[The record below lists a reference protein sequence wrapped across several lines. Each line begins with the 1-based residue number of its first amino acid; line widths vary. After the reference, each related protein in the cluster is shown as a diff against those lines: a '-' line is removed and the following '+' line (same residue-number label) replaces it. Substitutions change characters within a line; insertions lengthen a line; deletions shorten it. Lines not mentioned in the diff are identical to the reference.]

1 MPFVMPVVAVTQYI
15 LILRNDLEEFCYED
29 SDDAEK
35 MRRKYE
41 ILSQYETKNNRLIEI
56 AESLRNDLAQQQKMG
71 TFGSKVDQKV
81 I

>member
-1 MPFVMPVVAVTQYI
+1 MPVVAVTQYI

-56 AESLRNDLAQQQKMG
+56 AESFRNDLTQQQKMG
-71 TFGSKVDQKV
+71 TFRSKVDQNV

>member
-56 AESLRNDLAQQQKMG
+56 AESFRNDLTQQQKMG